1 VWGASMGGNFGAQR
15 GTQKAAEA
23 RLEQMG
29 ISREV
34 RVAAAECARDLEEAS
49 SGLASCKEALQSAKA
64 FEAQLESGAEQAR
77 RRRPPRRRRRLPPRA
92 LLLLS
97 HSDPP
102 PARPRHAPTHHQAT
116 LALVCQAYAAAQ
128 TALVGGDEAEAR
140 ACLERRAS
148 LREQLTKAQ
157 GERADAFGRV
167 TRMEAAVAMLTEH
180 SRSIEAAMSRAV
192 AVSAEG
198 RHARKVRI
206 RTSVGTATV
215 LLRSL
220 TCVLAYLDV
229 LTCSLYGVLTD
240 HRTGSSSVARGSA
253 APLSLEDDDPLLR
266 RFKELERD
274 P

>member
-1 VWGASMGGNFGAQR
+1 MRLALATLALCCSGALAFQAAPRHVSASSRSFSVPIFAREGDKDAMGGAVGGAVLGGLLAGPFGAVWGASMGGNFGAQR

-64 FEAQLESGAEQAR
+64 FEAQLESGAE
-77 RRRPPRRRRRLPPRA
+77 
-92 LLLLS
+92 
-97 HSDPP
+97 
-102 PARPRHAPTHHQAT
+102 
-116 LALVCQAYAAAQ
+116 QAYAAAQ

-198 RHARKVRI
+198 
-206 RTSVGTATV
+206 
-215 LLRSL
+215 
-220 TCVLAYLDV
+220 
-229 LTCSLYGVLTD
+229 
-240 HRTGSSSVARGSA
+240 SSVARGSA